1 MKQYDLVAS
10 NAIEEFEGGD
20 FVYADEALAE
30 IERLNALIAELN
42 AAWDV
47 DKEMLEK
54 YRNAKIVGWAS
65 PMFSILM
72 PVTKTTVFGSHTIA
86 VYSHEEIE

>member
-1 MKQYDLVAS
+1 MIAEIERLNDFIVACVEHDGKYLS
-10 NAIEEFEGGD
+10 
-20 FVYADEALAE
+20 E